1 MITKQNIQ
9 QLYYSLQ
16 DYVFILLGLLMYSFG
31 WTGFI
36 LSNEIVTGG
45 VTGICALIFFATG
58 IPVSVS
64 YIVIN
69 VVLLAI
75 AFKILGGKF
84 LVKTIFGV
92 VALSLLLSLFQ
103 WIFTEPLLK
112 DQPFMSIVIGAMLCG
127 AGLGFVFSG
136 NGSTGGTDI
145 IAAIVNKYKHVSI
158 GRAMILCD
166 FIIIGS
172 SYFLF
177 HSIDKIVFALVEMLI
192 CNYML
197 DLVLNGNRQ
206 SVQFLIFSQKYPEIA
221 DRINRDMDRGCT
233 ILDGMGWYSKKPV
246 KVIVLIAKKSESV
259 TIFRIVKSI
268 DKRAFISQSTV
279 RGVYGEGFDEIKA

>member
-221 DRINRDMDRGCT
+221 DRINHDMDRGCT

-259 TIFRIVKSI
+259 TIFRIVKSV

>member
-221 DRINRDMDRGCT
+221 DRINHDMDRGCT

>member
-1 MITKQNIQ
+1 MITKLTIR

-221 DRINRDMDRGCT
+221 DRINHDMDRGCT

>member
-1 MITKQNIQ
+1 MITKQNIR

-221 DRINRDMDRGCT
+221 DRINHDMDRGCT

>member
-1 MITKQNIQ
+1 MIRRIGIQ
-9 QLYYSLQ
+9 QLYYSVQ
-16 DYVFILLGLLMYSFG
+16 DYLMILFGLLMYAFG

-45 VTGICALIFFATG
+45 VTGICAVIFFATG
-58 IPVSVS
+58 IKVSIS
-64 YIVIN
+64 YMVIN
-69 VVLLAI
+69 VLLLAV

-84 LVKTIFGV
+84 LIKTVFGV
-92 VALSLLLSLFQ
+92 VALSLLLSFGQ
-103 WIFTEPLLK
+103 NIFTEPLLK

-145 IAAIVNKYKHVSI
+145 IAAIVNKYKHISI
-158 GRAMILCD
+158 GRAMIFCD

-172 SYFLF
+172 SYLLF
-177 HSIDKIVFALVEMLI
+177 HSVDKIVFGLVEMLI

-206 SVQFLIFSQKYPEIA
+206 SVQFMIFSQKYDQIA
-221 DRINRDMDRGCT
+221 DTINKDLDRGCT
-233 ILDGMGWYSKKPV
+233 ILDGMGWYSKEPM
-246 KVIVLIAKKSESV
+246 KVIVVIAKKSES
-259 TIFRIVKSI
+259 TAIFRIVKQI
-268 DKRAFISQSTV
+268 DHQAFISQSVV
-279 RGVYGEGFDEIKA
+279 RGVYGEGFDQIKV

>member
-1 MITKQNIQ
+1 MTTKLTIR

-166 FIIIGS
+166 FVIIGS

-221 DRINRDMDRGCT
+221 DRINHDMDRGCT

>member
-1 MITKQNIQ
+1 MIHKVKLQEV
-9 QLYYSLQ
+9 YYSIQ
-16 DYVFILLGLLMYSFG
+16 DYLLILLGLLMYSFG

-64 YIVIN
+64 YVLIN
-69 VVLLAI
+69 IVLLAI

-103 WIFTEPLLK
+103 WIFKEPILK

-145 IAAIVNKYKHVSI
+145 IEAIVNKY
-158 GRAMILCD
+158 
-166 FIIIGS
+166 
-172 SYFLF
+172 
-177 HSIDKIVFALVEMLI
+177 
-192 CNYML
+192 
-197 DLVLNGNRQ
+197 
-206 SVQFLIFSQKYPEIA
+206 
-221 DRINRDMDRGCT
+221 
-233 ILDGMGWYSKKPV
+233 
-246 KVIVLIAKKSESV
+246 
-259 TIFRIVKSI
+259 
-268 DKRAFISQSTV
+268 
-279 RGVYGEGFDEIKA
+279 